1 MLMLK
6 GWVEIKDT
14 EKEDERLASG
24 MGGALEMTD
33 SEG

>member
-24 MGGALEMTD
+24 MGGGTKND
-33 SEG
+33 